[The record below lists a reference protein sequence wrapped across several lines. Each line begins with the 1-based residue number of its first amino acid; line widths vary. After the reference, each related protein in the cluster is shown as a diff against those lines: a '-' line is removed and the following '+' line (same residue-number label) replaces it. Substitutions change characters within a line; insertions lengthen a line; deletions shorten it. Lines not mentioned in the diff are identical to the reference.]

1 MKLQKRT
8 ISKGFLSIKNQKIF
22 FSKRGALNF
31 ETYFLAPGNFAHH
44 GAYLDEGGRGWQE
57 GR

>member
-44 GAYLDEGGRGWQE
+44 GALFG
-57 GR
+57 